1 MTDGSNPIPAFGVIT
16 ESGETFFRFPV
27 IDAAGH
33 VTTFT
38 TFTAGQAAGAVTMP
52 NTIQAISTDNGIATA
67 SSSADTITLTSSGDN
82 SIAISVNDRTITIAH
97 NIATTS
103 TLTATTV
110 TLSFGDA
117 FTITDYNFDNTGH
130 QCEAATRTIQ
140 IPAIDVG
147 SLTLSGYSVSPAPVS
162 SMPAN
167 GDTVNQAIAKLA
179 GILDNS
185 TDTISTRISNI
196 TFPVS
201 GVVIHGDGPNDIIDL
216 VPNDNS
222 HTAVLNRASY
232 DTWGV
237 IKISKNNDPGA
248 GYVQINHK
256 DGSNN
261 AVTTYM
267 PLITDTTSGTIREKW
282 LPEATSSTKGAV
294 IVDTAMSDSSTNP
307 VENQAVKAYVD
318 GINFNTKAITYVP
331 QIENP
336 DYGTVPD
343 APEYIDDTANT
354 TTMTLDEMLA
364 KIIELEAAITAL
376 QSAQGE

>member
-97 NIATTS
+97 NIVTTS

-110 TLSFGDA
+110 TLSFGDT

-147 SLTLSGYSVSPAPVS
+147 SLTLSGYSVSPVPVS

-201 GVVIHGDGPNDIIDL
+201 NVVIHGDGPNDIIDL

-222 HTAVLNRASY
+222 HTAILNRASY
-232 DTWGV
+232 DT
-237 IKISKNNDPGA
+237 
-248 GYVQINHK
+248 
-256 DGSNN
+256 
-261 AVTTYM
+261 
-267 PLITDTTSGTIREKW
+267 
-282 LPEATSSTKGAV
+282 
-294 IVDTAMSDSSTNP
+294 
-307 VENQAVKAYVD
+307 
-318 GINFNTKAITYVP
+318 
-331 QIENP
+331 
-336 DYGTVPD
+336 
-343 APEYIDDTANT
+343 
-354 TTMTLDEMLA
+354 
-364 KIIELEAAITAL
+364 
-376 QSAQGE
+376 